1 MDSDLVTATEELR
14 KYKKIHA
21 EWIKIAL
28 PMLAIWIGLAI
39 IDAVKNIGLSGQEL
53 YGMIAG
59 LSVGVIV
66 GLLLGLKLRRDQMNA
81 ADDLLAQLKELKE
94 TDPDFAKNLKIKLI
108 GQVDQ
113 SVVQNLEA
121 DGLTEN
127 TELVPYIPHDEVLKA
142 QRSSQVLLLLINNT
156 PNAKGILTGKLFEY
170 LASGRPILCIGPEDG
185 DAARVIKETQAGQ
198 TVDFKDKERMKE
210 VLRNLFQKYR
220 EDGLPYNTSKE
231 VEKYSRK
238 DLAAEYG
245 RLLDR
250 TITEHGHTIPANADN
265 LKRKP

>member
-1 MDSDLVTATEELR
+1 MENLDNTLLEMREQMRQLKEKLDNQKIVNERIMRKSCAQTFNRLRLKSNLPIFFGVFAILLSPSFLQLGMSMRFVIFTGVMMLACIVATFLTNMHIPRMDSDLVTATEELR

-94 TDPDFAKNLKIKLI
+94 TDQLK
-108 GQVDQ
+108 
-113 SVVQNLEA
+113 
-121 DGLTEN
+121 
-127 TELVPYIPHDEVLKA
+127 
-142 QRSSQVLLLLINNT
+142 
-156 PNAKGILTGKLFEY
+156 
-170 LASGRPILCIGPEDG
+170 
-185 DAARVIKETQAGQ
+185 
-198 TVDFKDKERMKE
+198 
-210 VLRNLFQKYR
+210 
-220 EDGLPYNTSKE
+220 
-231 VEKYSRK
+231 
-238 DLAAEYG
+238 
-245 RLLDR
+245 
-250 TITEHGHTIPANADN
+250 
-265 LKRKP
+265 